1 MTHTDAL
8 VIVFLLAFDAG
19 LLLCYT
25 GSIARRFFRRRD
37 KPQRLTTGVVGS
49 VLGFSAKALCES
61 RTQWNEWIEKEL
73 TPPST

>member
-8 VIVFLLAFDAG
+8 ILVFLLAFDAG
-19 LLLCYT
+19 LLLCYCLEEYDIM

-49 VLGFSAKALCES
+49 VLGVSAKALRVGFE
-61 RTQWNEWIEKEL
+61 EDKL
-73 TPPST
+73 